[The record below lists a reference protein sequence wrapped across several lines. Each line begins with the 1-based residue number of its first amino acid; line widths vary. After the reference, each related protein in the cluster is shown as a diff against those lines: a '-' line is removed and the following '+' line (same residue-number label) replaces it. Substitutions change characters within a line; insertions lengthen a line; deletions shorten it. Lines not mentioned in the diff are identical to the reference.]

1 MTIILD
7 LDFVRFLLT
16 VALMSEH
23 SGVGIGIGMQS
34 GIENIENAWK
44 QILYTNLRWAFLD
57 ASNASL

>member
-34 GIENIENAWK
+34 GMENIENAWK
-44 QILYTNLRWAFLD
+44 QILYTNL
-57 ASNASL
+57 